1 MPFGVAFVSFVIKL
15 FILQVLKSSN
25 INFNTKKLQITV
37 ADPDFDLRGAWT
49 LSTGGGGE
57 CRKSLKVLKA
67 EVKVILSVFLARFL

>member
-1 MPFGVAFVSFVIKL
+1 MAETPHTQNRNGSKISRKA
-15 FILQVLKSSN
+15 
-25 INFNTKKLQITV
+25 V
-37 ADPDFDLRGAWT
+37 ADQGFDLRGAWT